1 MNWRVPQF
9 INPSSK
15 FLPWLILANVIFATV
30 IGVISATAGYVA
42 DSTVQGALQMSND
55 DIRWISVSFIM
66 MLGIILPLGIYLA
79 LRYGYKIIFFWG
91 LGIFVFG
98 SLLNSLAIDFWSL
111 LISRAIAGAGAGA
124 LFPLSIAI
132 IAQIFPK
139 EKLTLPLA
147 LYVGLG
153 FGIGSFLGYIVGG
166 YCVQYISWQSSFF
179 FCFLL
184 GLLSLLATA
193 LLHKETEPQNIH
205 KFDTWGYVAFIFFVS
220 TLLLILV
227 SAKAD
232 WNTEGWTSPFII
244 TCCILSVLSLAILI
258 PLELKNPNPL
268 IVFSLFKNRSFL
280 LGCITIFFV
289 GAPLYI
295 TQILSVIFLD
305 YDLHY
310 AKHMIGHYLHSL
322 GLTLGIVSACAA
334 YLTKFFNIR
343 ILALIGMALI
353 TISCLIN
360 PNITIYSSHLQ
371 MLWMWNLRMVGIG
384 LALGPATAY
393 AMSDITPALG
403 GAASIFITFARQM
416 GGTLGSLSAQVI
428 TIERQEF
435 HNEMFGAQVDTASP
449 AFQTVFR
456 NLQSHLIHNTG
467 ATPAEAPHLAES
479 IIRANVLTQSH
490 ATAQSDAFFLLGIA
504 TFVICVSI
512 ILEMC
517 WSAYQKRKQTSSLA

>member
-1 MNWRVPQF
+1 MNWRRPQF

-42 DSTVQGALQMSND
+42 DSTIQGALQMSND
-55 DIRWISVSFIM
+55 DLRWISVSFIM

-79 LRYGYKIIFFWG
+79 LRYGYKLIFFWG

-98 SLLNSLAIDFWSL
+98 SLLNSLAFDFWSL
-111 LISRAIAGAGAGA
+111 LISRVLAGAGAGA
-124 LFPLSIAI
+124 LFPLSIAV

-139 EKLTLPLA
+139 EKLNLPLA

-153 FGIGSFLGYIVGG
+153 FGIGSLLGYIVGG

-179 FCFLL
+179 LCFLL
-184 GLLSLLATA
+184 GLPSLLATA
-193 LLHKETEPQNIH
+193 LLHQETEPQNVH
-205 KFDTWGYVAFIFFVS
+205 QFDTWGYVAFIFFV
-220 TLLLILV
+220 TNLLLILN

-244 TCCILSVLSLAILI
+244 TCCILAVFSLAILI

-280 LGCITIFFV
+280 IGCITIFFV
-289 GAPLYI
+289 GAPLYC

-310 AKHMIGHYLHSL
+310 AKHMIGHYLYTL
-322 GLTLGIVSACAA
+322 GLTLGIASAAAA

-343 ILALIGMALI
+343 ILALTGMALI
-353 TISCLIN
+353 TISCSIN
-360 PNITIYSSHLQ
+360 PNITIYSSHQQ
-371 MLWMWNLRMVGIG
+371 MLWMWNLRMVGVG

-393 AMSDITPALG
+393 AMSDIAPALG

-428 TIERQEF
+428 TTERQEF

-467 ATPAEAPHLAES
+467 ATPTEAPHLADS
-479 IIRANVLTQSH
+479 IIRAKNSNPV
-490 ATAQSDAFFLLGIA
+490 ACDCAKRCFFSLGNRD
-504 TFVICVSI
+504 VCS
-512 ILEMC
+512 LSEHPSRNGMEC
-517 WSAYQKRKQTSSLA
+517 LQKEKAS